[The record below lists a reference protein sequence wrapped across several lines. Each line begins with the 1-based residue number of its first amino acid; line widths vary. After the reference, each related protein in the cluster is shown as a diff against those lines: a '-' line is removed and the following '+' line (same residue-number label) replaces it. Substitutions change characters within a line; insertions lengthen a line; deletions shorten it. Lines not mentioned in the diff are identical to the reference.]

1 MTLIQVGRLSDSNDT
16 FTRDAYNKALNLP
29 AQARARAQKAKAAEI
44 NTIPNPVMMNTAT
57 AAVMATNAARDQSQ
71 KKRIA
76 SIQANK
82 ALAAAEQAQRK
93 RIASVQAATI
103 AAQAQRKR
111 IASVQAA
118 TVAAQAQRK
127 RIADLQAAVNAAT
140 TTTDADTSTPLR
152 MPIGVQKSMVGASKL
167 VSKIG
172 RSATTG
178 VEPINV
184 PIDVGASD
192 LTSDIGSGDA
202 TTGVATNNVVSGA
215 GKLVSGISGIGS
227 AAGVAASKFA
237 SGIGSAAG
245 GAVNSTY
252 TGISSV
258 GKYGSSTINSILSEE
273 NRHIFIHV
281 MLAINFL
288 FTFLL
293 YTNIVS
299 ISGWFTET
307 AIEQHPGSNKKY
319 IQWALFWI
327 EMVMLLCFVPYLVVD
342 LKSGEFNLPLYYIL
356 VNSFIMIILLS
367 FVHYYTFKKENS
379 TLVASAFP
387 YKNKTYFMP
396 YYGAF
401 ISVLV
406 FNIIIFIS
414 AFYQQFFNQS

>member
-1 MTLIQVGRLSDSNDT
+1 MTRLQESKNQ
-16 FTRDAYNKALNLP
+16 FTREAYNIALNLP
-29 AQARARAQKAKAAEI
+29 AQARARAQKAKAAGI
-44 NTIPNPVMMNTAT
+44 NPIPNPVMMNTSMT
-57 AAVMATNAARDQSQ
+57 ETGDN
-71 KKRIA
+71 
-76 SIQANK
+76 
-82 ALAAAEQAQRK
+82 ALAAAAQAQRR
-93 RIASVQAATI
+93 RIASEQAAKARSALAA

-111 IASVQAA
+111 IA
-118 TVAAQAQRK
+118 
-127 RIADLQAAVNAAT
+127 AT
-140 TTTDADTSTPLR
+140 TTTDADMSTPLR
-152 MPIGVQKSMVGASKL
+152 MPVGVQKSMVGARKL
-167 VSKIG
+167 VSTPLRMPVGVQKSMVGTGKLVSDIGGG
-172 RSATTG
+172 RSATTTVSTG
-178 VEPINV
+178 VQPTNQPTNV
-184 PIDVGASD
+184 IIDEDASASA
-192 LTSDIGSGDA
+192 LASTSNIDSGDA
-202 TTGVATNNVVSGA
+202 TGVVTNNVVGGGA
-215 GKLVSGISGIGS
+215 GKLVSNIG
-227 AAGVAASKFA
+227 KT
-237 SGIGSAAG
+237 AG
-245 GAVNSTY
+245 GALNSSY
-252 TGISSV
+252 TGISKV
-258 GKYGSSTINSILSEE
+258 GKYGSNTINTILSEE

-307 AIEQHPGSNKKY
+307 AIAQHPGSNKKY

-342 LKSGEFNLPLYYIL
+342 LKSGEFNLPLSYIL
-356 VNSFIMIILLS
+356 VNSLIMIILLS
-367 FVHYYTFKKENS
+367 VVHYYTFKKENS

>member
-1 MTLIQVGRLSDSNDT
+1 MTLTQVGRLSDSTNI

-57 AAVMATNAARDQSQ
+57 AAVMATNAAREQSQ

-76 SIQANK
+76 SLQANK
-82 ALAAAEQAQRK
+82 AMAAAEQAQRK
-93 RIASVQAATI
+93 RIASVQAATV

-127 RIADLQAAVNAAT
+127 RIADLQAAVVAAT
-140 TTTDADTSTPLR
+140 TTTTTTPDAVDTPKQFQ
-152 MPIGVQKSMVGASKL
+152 MPPGVEEAMAGASSLVSRVGKATGTVRNNVVTGSGSLASATGKTIGAAGNNVVTGASKL
-167 VSKIG
+167 
-172 RSATTG
+172 
-178 VEPINV
+178 
-184 PIDVGASD
+184 
-192 LTSDIGSGDA
+192 
-202 TTGVATNNVVSGA
+202 
-215 GKLVSGISGIGS
+215 
-227 AAGVAASKFA
+227 A

-245 GAVNSTY
+245 GALNSTY
-252 TGISSV
+252 SGVSSV
-258 GKYGSSTINSILSEE
+258 GKYGSSTINTILSDE
-273 NRHIFIHV
+273 NRHVFIHV
-281 MLAINFL
+281 MLAINFI

-307 AIEQHPGSNKKY
+307 AIAQHPGSNKKY

-342 LKSGEFNLPLYYIL
+342 LKSGEFNLPLYYVL
-356 VNSFIMIILLS
+356 VNSLVMVTLLS
-367 FVHYYTFKKENS
+367 IVHYYTFKKENTS
-379 TLVASAFP
+379 LVSSAFP

-406 FNIIIFIS
+406 FNIIILIS

>member
-1 MTLIQVGRLSDSNDT
+1 MTLTQVGRLSDSTNI

-57 AAVMATNAARDQSQ
+57 AAVMATNAAREQSQ

-76 SIQANK
+76 SLQANK
-82 ALAAAEQAQRK
+82 AMAAAEQAQRK
-93 RIASVQAATI
+93 RIASVQAATV
-103 AAQAQRKR
+103 AEQAQRKR

-118 TVAAQAQRK
+118 TVAAQAQRR
-127 RIADLQAAVNAAT
+127 RIADLQAAVVAAT
-140 TTTDADTSTPLR
+140 TTTTPDAVDTTPKQFQ
-152 MPIGVQKSMVGASKL
+152 MPRGVEEAMAGASSLVSRVGKATGTVTNNVVTGSGSLASATGKTIGAAGNNVVTGASKL
-167 VSKIG
+167 
-172 RSATTG
+172 
-178 VEPINV
+178 
-184 PIDVGASD
+184 
-192 LTSDIGSGDA
+192 
-202 TTGVATNNVVSGA
+202 
-215 GKLVSGISGIGS
+215 
-227 AAGVAASKFA
+227 A
-237 SGIGSAAG
+237 SGIGSVAG

-252 TGISSV
+252 SGVSSV
-258 GKYGSSTINSILSEE
+258 GKYGSSTINTILSDE
-273 NRHIFIHV
+273 NRHVFIHV
-281 MLAINFL
+281 MLAINFI

-307 AIEQHPGSNKKY
+307 AIAQHPGSNKKY

-342 LKSGEFNLPLYYIL
+342 LKSGEFNLPLYYVL
-356 VNSFIMIILLS
+356 VNSLVMVTLLS
-367 FVHYYTFKKENS
+367 IVHYYTFKKENTS
-379 TLVASAFP
+379 LVSSAFP

-406 FNIIIFIS
+406 FNIIILIS

>member
-1 MTLIQVGRLSDSNDT
+1 MTLTQVGRLSDSSNI

-57 AAVMATNAARDQSQ
+57 AAVMATNAAREQSQ

-76 SIQANK
+76 SLQASK
-82 ALAAAEQAQRK
+82 AMAAAEQAQRKRIASEQAAILAKQAQQK

-111 IASVQAA
+111 IS
-118 TVAAQAQRK
+118 
-127 RIADLQAAVNAAT
+127 DLQAAVNAAT
-140 TTTDADTSTPLR
+140 ATTTTDANKPKQFQ
-152 MPIGVQKSMVGASKL
+152 MPPGVEEAMAGASSLVSRIGKATGAAGNNVVTGAGSLASATGKTIGAVGNNAVTGASKL
-167 VSKIG
+167 
-172 RSATTG
+172 
-178 VEPINV
+178 
-184 PIDVGASD
+184 
-192 LTSDIGSGDA
+192 
-202 TTGVATNNVVSGA
+202 
-215 GKLVSGISGIGS
+215 
-227 AAGVAASKFA
+227 A

-252 TGISSV
+252 SGVSSV
-258 GKYGSSTINSILSEE
+258 GKYGSSTINTILSDE
-273 NRHIFIHV
+273 NRHVFIHV
-281 MLAINFL
+281 MLAINFI

-307 AIEQHPGSNKKY
+307 AIAQHPGSNKKY

-327 EMVMLLCFVPYLVVD
+327 EMVMVLCFVPYLVVD
-342 LKSGEFNLPLYYIL
+342 LKSGEFNLPLYYVL
-356 VNSFIMIILLS
+356 VNSLVMVTLLS
-367 FVHYYTFKKENS
+367 IVHYYTFKKENTS
-379 TLVASAFP
+379 LVSSAFP

-406 FNIIIFIS
+406 FNIIILIS